1 MARKKMAN
9 PPAPSPFVREFDI
22 TVNGRIVESGTEV
35 TISGH
40 GRMRFVCLV
49 RNTVTGSTWVDCSD
63 KNRQV
68 RSFHVDEI
76 KRVHY
81 KKKLGR

>member
-1 MARKKMAN
+1 MGRKRLAN
-9 PPAPSPFVREFDI
+9 PPAPSPFVRVFDI
-22 TVNGRIVESGTEV
+22 VVNGRIVESGTEV
-35 TISGH
+35 TVAGH
-40 GRMRFVCLV
+40 GRMRFVCQV
-49 RNTVTGSTWVDCSD
+49 TNTVTGSTWVDCTD